1 MMSSSWLSFPVL
13 WLGYG
18 WAVDKRHNLE
28 AIAWREIGVG
38 YGVEL
43 TCFFFVFA
51 ASGFGSKNKYLFGKI
66 GMRMKLVPGD
76 SAGTVTA
83 YYVRRFCRETV
94 PIIRPWNI
102 PD

>member
-1 MMSSSWLSFPVL
+1 M
-13 WLGYG
+13 
-18 WAVDKRHNLE
+18 E
-28 AIAWREIGVG
+28 EIGVG

-83 YYVRRFCRETV
+83 YYVRRFCRELFRLFVYETYQNKEYQV
-94 PIIRPWNI
+94 
-102 PD
+102 